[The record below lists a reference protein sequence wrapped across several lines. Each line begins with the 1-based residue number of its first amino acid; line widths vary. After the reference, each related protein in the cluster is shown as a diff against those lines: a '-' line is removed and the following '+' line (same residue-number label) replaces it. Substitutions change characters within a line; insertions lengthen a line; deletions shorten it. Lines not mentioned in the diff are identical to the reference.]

1 MLRAAT
7 LVLGLLL
14 TGSAAAETLL
24 HLSESARVM
33 VRPDEL
39 VATLR
44 AEATAA
50 TTAEAQ
56 AQVNTIMASATA
68 LARQTTGMGVAT
80 GFYSVWSQAAP
91 RDLGRPGTRQDWRAS
106 QTLTLRCGDGA
117 VLLTLVGTLQQRGMA
132 VSQLGW
138 QVATESARHA
148 RAEATKQALGG
159 LRVRAEDAARI
170 LDLHFDS
177 FREVRLDAAHPQPM
191 PMPRLMAVGSAG
203 GAPAPTAEAE
213 EVAVEASVEAD
224 VVLK

>member
-1 MLRAAT
+1 MLRAAM
-7 LVLGLLL
+7 LVLGFLL
-14 TGSAAAETLL
+14 TGPAGAETLL

-50 TTAEAQ
+50 TAAEAQ
-56 AQVNTIMASATA
+56 AQVNTAMAGATA
-68 LARQTTGMGVAT
+68 LARGTAGVSVAT
-80 GFYSVWSQAAP
+80 GSYSVWAQTPP

-106 QTLTLRCGDGA
+106 QTLTLRGSDGA
-117 VLLTLVGTLQQRGMA
+117 VLVTLVGTLQQRGLA

-138 QVATESARHA
+138 QVAGETARLA

-159 LRVRAEDAARI
+159 LRARAEEAARI
-170 LDLHFDS
+170 LGLRFDS
-177 FREVRLDAAHPQPM
+177 FRDVRLDAARPQPG
-191 PMPRLMAVGSAG
+191 PMPRLMLAGSASA
-203 GAPAPTAEAE
+203 APPPTAEAE
-213 EVAVEASVEAD
+213 EVAVEASVGAD